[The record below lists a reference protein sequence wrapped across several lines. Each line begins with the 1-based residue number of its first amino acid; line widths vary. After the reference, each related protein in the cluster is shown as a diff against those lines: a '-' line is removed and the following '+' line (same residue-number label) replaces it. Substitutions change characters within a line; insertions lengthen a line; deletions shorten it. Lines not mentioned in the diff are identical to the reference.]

1 MKKVV
6 SNNELKEV
14 MDNAINLL
22 CTTVSKTLGPTGNN
36 ILIDNSELSPFITND
51 GVTIAK
57 NIESNDERV
66 NAVLEIVKEA
76 SLKTNEI
83 VGDGTTTTLVL
94 LESIYKEGIKEIEL
108 GKNPIIIKKELNQAL
123 DIVIKELQKEKISPT
138 EKDYQNIAITSANDK
153 EIGLYLSNIYSKTNN
168 KYSIQ
173 LKQSK
178 NLNTYYELKQ
188 GYSIE
193 INEISSLYFKTRKI
207 IALEDVYIFILKGYL
222 TDINQIANIINES
235 ENKNIVIFVEGL
247 ERNIKEEILAYFLT
261 ENKNI
266 FIIELPEYALHKE
279 KIEND
284 IKVLSDCDIRN
295 IDYETVDFNN
305 SGKISNISIT
315 NEEININ
322 VDKNKAKKLIKELK
336 EELKTTYDSYEKEFI
351 ENRLAKLENG
361 IITIYV
367 GGTTKTEIKEKLM
380 RYEDCL
386 CALDISKKGIIPGE
400 GISLL
405 KISESLDAKTSGEKI
420 LKIALTSPINKII
433 ENTGQNINIK
443 QQIIDSN
450 FEKIYNFENSS
461 LETIEQTTIKDPIEV
476 VKTSLENAVSIA
488 SLLLTT
494 SSIIIN
500 EDKTLENNVL

>member
-207 IALEDVYIFILKGYL
+207 IALEDVYIF
-222 TDINQIANIINES
+222 
-235 ENKNIVIFVEGL
+235 
-247 ERNIKEEILAYFLT
+247 
-261 ENKNI
+261 
-266 FIIELPEYALHKE
+266 
-279 KIEND
+279 
-284 IKVLSDCDIRN
+284 
-295 IDYETVDFNN
+295 
-305 SGKISNISIT
+305 
-315 NEEININ
+315 
-322 VDKNKAKKLIKELK
+322 
-336 EELKTTYDSYEKEFI
+336 
-351 ENRLAKLENG
+351 
-361 IITIYV
+361 
-367 GGTTKTEIKEKLM
+367 M
-380 RYEDCL
+380 
-386 CALDISKKGIIPGE
+386 
-400 GISLL
+400 
-405 KISESLDAKTSGEKI
+405 
-420 LKIALTSPINKII
+420 
-433 ENTGQNINIK
+433 
-443 QQIIDSN
+443 
-450 FEKIYNFENSS
+450 
-461 LETIEQTTIKDPIEV
+461 
-476 VKTSLENAVSIA
+476 
-488 SLLLTT
+488 
-494 SSIIIN
+494 
-500 EDKTLENNVL
+500 